1 MKNLF
6 LIALLAL
13 SSLVFAEDA
22 AEDACVPTVDMPCE
36 AAEEAEA
43 E

>member
-13 SSLVFAEDA
+13 SSLSFAD
-22 AEDACVPTVDMPCE
+22 E
-36 AAEEAEA
+36 AAEEACVPTTEVPCEVEEEA
-43 E
+43 AE